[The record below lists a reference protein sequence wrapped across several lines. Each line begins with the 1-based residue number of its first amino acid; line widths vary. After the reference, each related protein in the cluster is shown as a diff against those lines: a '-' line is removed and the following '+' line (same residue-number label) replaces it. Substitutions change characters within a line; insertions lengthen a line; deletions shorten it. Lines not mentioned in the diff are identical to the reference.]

1 MKLLNERQIQEA
13 KLIKNSQFLTIK
25 QLSQFLHVSE
35 MTIRRDMQLLDK
47 HNLVSQVYGGV
58 VPVSGAE
65 QNDTAYIADE
75 EQQKNKALKLLIAQ
89 KAATLIRQNDV
100 VFFDS
105 GSTVQLLAEQLP
117 NDFSCTAISSSFNA
131 LSILTKLPNS
141 TVITPGGVFSHKPKV
156 FYDQESIK
164 AIQRYRAN
172 IAFIGAT
179 GYELEM
185 GPTCAYVEDAPL
197 KHAIIK
203 SSKEKVLLIDSSKF
217 GLVSTCS
224 FAKISDFTTVI
235 TDSGI
240 PREYAEQLAEN
251 NVQLIVV

>member
-35 MTIRRDMQLLDK
+35 MTIRRDMQLLGEN
-47 HNLVSQVYGGV
+47 NLVSQVYGGV

-65 QNDTAYIADE
+65 QNDTTYIADE

-141 TVITPGGVFSHKPKV
+141 TVITPGGVFRINRKSFTTKNRSK
-156 FYDQESIK
+156 
-164 AIQRYRAN
+164 RYSATARTSPLSERRATN
-172 IAFIGAT
+172 
-179 GYELEM
+179 
-185 GPTCAYVEDAPL
+185 L
-197 KHAIIK
+197 KWDRHAHTSK
-203 SSKEKVLLIDSSKF
+203 TRRSSTRSSNRAKKKCFLLIRRNS
-217 GLVSTCS
+217 
-224 FAKISDFTTVI
+224 AW
-235 TDSGI
+235 
-240 PREYAEQLAEN
+240 
-251 NVQLIVV
+251 

>member
-13 KLIKNSQFLTIK
+13 QLIKNSRFLTIK

-35 MTIRRDMQLLDK
+35 MTIRRDMQLLGEN
-47 HNLVSQVYGGV
+47 NLISQVYGGV
-58 VPVSGAE
+58 VPVSGSE
-65 QNDTAYIADE
+65 QNDTTYIADE

-89 KAATLIRQNDV
+89 KAATLIRRNDV

-117 NDFSCTAISSSFNA
+117 KDFLCTAISSSFNA
-131 LSILTKLPNS
+131 LCILTKLPNS

-179 GYELEM
+179 GYELDM